1 MAHRHAATIEFDQ
14 AAGNAMYA
22 VPSHRNDLLA
32 RLGLDQPTP
41 LAIRLEAA
49 RDLIAEIICNL
60 DNTSR
65 AHEFS
70 ERAAFILHGEASSAI
85 AASPRMTAH
94 RLCEF
99 IAS

>member
-1 MAHRHAATIEFDQ
+1 MLPTSEHRVTVARTF
-14 AAGNAMYA
+14 MST
-22 VPSHRNDLLA
+22 VPQRNDELLS

-41 LAIRLEAA
+41 LAIRREAA
-49 RDLIAEIICNL
+49 RELCAEIIRNL

-70 ERAAFILHGEASSAI
+70 ERAAFILYGDASEAVAI
-85 AASPRMTAH
+85 SPRRTAR

-99 IAS
+99 IAT